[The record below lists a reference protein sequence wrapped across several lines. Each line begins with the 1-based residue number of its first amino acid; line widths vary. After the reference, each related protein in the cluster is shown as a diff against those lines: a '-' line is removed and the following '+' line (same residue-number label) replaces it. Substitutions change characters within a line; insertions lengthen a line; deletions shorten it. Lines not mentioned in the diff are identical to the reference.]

1 MRLSILLIIF
11 YSFTGQNPVL
21 GQSGELQRLYAQA
34 IEAQRN
40 GDNKGFYDL
49 IIQAHKIHP
58 YHQGILYQAGI
69 AAALNNKNTE
79 AVAYLKEA
87 ILIRSDFVL
96 DIPELNSLKGNKD
109 FESLKILQKE
119 LSKEVIGS
127 DTAFVV
133 KDKTLHVES
142 VTPGEDEGIFYIG
155 SIHKRKIVKV
165 NKDKT
170 LSDFTNSK
178 QDGLCAVFDVK
189 VDQRKKYLWAS
200 SSPMPE
206 MEGYQD
212 DLPSG
217 VFQYDI
223 KSYKLVRKFLPENP
237 KLDLVLGSIAIN
249 KKGEVFASDSKS
261 NLLFKVNESTGKL
274 EQFFSSEEFW
284 NVQGITFSDDNK
296 YMFIADYIKGIFRLN
311 LTNFDLLLLP
321 KNFDPSLK
329 SIDGLVFF
337 NNSLIAI
344 QNGLKPMR
352 VTRYALT
359 KNMDKL
365 EAYSILDQGH
375 PAFNEPTLGTLDKNT
390 FYYVAN
396 SLWSGYD
403 DNHNLKPDTQLQEV
417 IILKTNLKQ

>member
-1 MRLSILLIIF
+1 MRLSILLLIII
-11 YSFTGQNPVL
+11 YSFVGKNTAR
-21 GQSGELQRLYAQA
+21 GQSGELQKLYTQA

-40 GDNKGFYDL
+40 GDNKRFYDL
-49 IIQAHKIHP
+49 IMQAHKIHP

-79 AVAYLKEA
+79 AIKYLKEA
-87 ILIRSDFVL
+87 VLIRSDFVL
-96 DIPELNSLKGNKD
+96 EIPELNSLKGNKD
-109 FESLKILQKE
+109 FENLKALQRE
-119 LSKEVIGS
+119 LSKQIIGS
-127 DTAFVV
+127 DTAFLV

-142 VTPGEDEGIFYIG
+142 VTTGEEDDIFYIG

-165 NKDKT
+165 NRDKS
-170 LSDFTNSK
+170 LSDFTKPK
-178 QDGLCAVFDVK
+178 QDGLCAVFDLK
-189 VDQRKKYLWAS
+189 TDQSKKYLWVS
-200 SSPMPE
+200 SSPVPE

-223 KSYKLVRKFLPENP
+223 KSHKLVKKFLPENP
-237 KLDLVLGSIAIN
+237 KLELVLGSIAIN
-249 KKGEVFASDSKS
+249 KKGEVFASDSKG
-261 NLLFKVNESTGKL
+261 NLIFKVNESTGKL

-321 KNFDPSLK
+321 KNFDLSLK
-329 SIDGLVFF
+329 SVDGLAFF

-352 VTRYALT
+352 VTRYALN
-359 KNMDKL
+359 KNMDTL
-365 EAYSILDQGH
+365 ESYSILDQGH

-403 DNHNLKPDTQLQEV
+403 DNHGLKPDAQLQEV
-417 IILKTNLKQ
+417 VILKTNLK

>member
-1 MRLSILLIIF
+1 MRLSILLLIICCL
-11 YSFTGQNPVL
+11 SINCTL
-21 GQSGELQRLYAQA
+21 AQSGELQKLYTQA
-34 IEAQRN
+34 IEAYRN
-40 GDNKGFYDL
+40 GDNKAFYDL
-49 IIQAHKIHP
+49 IIQAHNIHP
-58 YHQGILYQAGI
+58 YHQGILYQVGI
-69 AAALNNKNTE
+69 AAALNNKNAE

-109 FESLKILQKE
+109 FESLKVLQKE
-119 LSKEVIGS
+119 LSKEIIGS

-142 VTPGEDEGIFYIG
+142 VTPGEDEGVFYIG
-155 SIHKRKIVKV
+155 SIHKRKIIKV
-165 NKDKT
+165 NKDKS
-170 LSDFTNSK
+170 LSDFTNAK
-178 QDGLCAVFDVK
+178 QDGLCAVFDLK
-189 VDQRKKYLWAS
+189 VDQSKKYLWVS

-206 MEGYQD
+206 MEGYQEN
-212 DLPSG
+212 LPSG

-223 KSYKLVRKFLPENP
+223 KSYRLVKKFLPENP
-237 KLDLVLGSIAIN
+237 KLELVLGSIAIN

-261 NLLFKVNESTGKL
+261 NLIFKVNESTGKL

-296 YMFIADYIKGIFRLN
+296 YMFIADYIKGIFRLD
-311 LTNFDLLLLP
+311 LTNFELLLLP

-329 SIDGLVFF
+329 SVDGLVYF

-352 VTRYALT
+352 VTRYVLN
-359 KNMDKL
+359 KSMDKL
-365 EAYSILDQGH
+365 EAYSILDQAH

-403 DNHNLKPDTQLQEV
+403 DNHNLKPDAQLQEV
-417 IILKTNLKQ
+417 VILKMNLKQ